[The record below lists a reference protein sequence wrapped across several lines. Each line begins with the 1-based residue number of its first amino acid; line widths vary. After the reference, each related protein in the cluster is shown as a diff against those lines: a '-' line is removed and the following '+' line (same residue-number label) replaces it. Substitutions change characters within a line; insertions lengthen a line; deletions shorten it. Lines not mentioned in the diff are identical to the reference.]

1 MHLYEGLVKFGS
13 VKAIMAV
20 SSTTVLGQIARFCIL
35 LSDALSYWFSPK
47 EPDEDNGDDKITTL
61 APPALEI
68 NNQPTMVTRED
79 VTGDGG
85 ASKGG
90 QGRGGSGRW

>member
-1 MHLYEGLVKFGS
+1 ME
-13 VKAIMAV
+13 V
-20 SSTTVLGQIARFCIL
+20 SSTSILDQIARFFIL
-35 LSDALSYWFSPK
+35 LSDVPSYWFSPK
-47 EPDEDNGDDKITTL
+47 EPNEDNGDDKIAAL

-68 NNQPTMVTRED
+68 NNQPTMVTREN

-90 QGRGGSGRW
+90 QGRGGRGWGQ